1 MKKKII
7 SGLLAM
13 SLLTTSGSYA
23 FAADLSQ
30 TGDTGSTNLTKTV
43 TSHITIIIPDSI
55 QIPNYE
61 DTSGKL
67 FDISVAAD
75 SNLDPDLYAKVSL
88 GSDKIVSS
96 EGKNNFIQDRS
107 IVELNNRDAYMY
119 SPLRLTKMDKGGNIH
134 GPKQEPSEDK
144 SLYRVKSGMEVAC
157 FKGNANTGKPE
168 DYGLTKDGYRLYAY
182 RGYMD
187 KGLSNLAGDEA
198 KEIIA
203 GNYKGTV
210 VFQLTIDNKEP
221 QAYGPQNGWEYDVDD
236 MPR

>member
-23 FAADLSQ
+23 FAANLSQ
-30 TGDTGSTNLTKTV
+30 TGDKGSTNLTKTV
-43 TSHITIIIPDSI
+43 ASHITIIIPEAI

-67 FDISVAAD
+67 FDIGVAAD
-75 SNLDPDLYAKVSL
+75 SNLDLGLYAKVSL
-88 GSDKIVSS
+88 IGDEIVDR
-96 EGKNNFIQDRS
+96 EGKNNFIEERS
-107 IVELNNRDAYMY
+107 IVELNNRGACMY

-134 GPKQEPSEDK
+134 GPKEQQPDDK
-144 SLYRVKSGMEVAC
+144 SLYNVKSGMEVAC
-157 FKGNANTGKPE
+157 FKGNDTTGKPE
-168 DYGLTKDGYRLYAY
+168 EYGLTKDGYRLYAY

-198 KEIIA
+198 KEIVA
-203 GNYKGTV
+203 GNYEGTV
-210 VFQLTIDNKEP
+210 VFQLTIDNTEP
-221 QAYGPQNGWEYDVDD
+221 KAYGPDNGWEYDVDD